1 MADHK
6 PDTPR
11 NRGDH
16 DAPHVSPVLPSEDVR
31 TVMINQ
37 ISWGAVFAGAVIAL
51 VLQLLLN
58 LLGLG
63 FGLSAVDPG
72 TGGGASA
79 GALGLG
85 AGIWFVLSGIIAAFV
100 GGIAAGRLSG
110 KPREST
116 AGWHGLIAWAVTTL
130 GVVYLLSSAVG
141 GIVGGTLGAVGGV
154 ARGAASTVGGAVS
167 TAATAAPAV
176 TGAQGA
182 DVGGALEGIEQEVRQ
197 ATGGDPAQALSA
209 MRAYLSGD
217 PAQQAQARET
227 AANAIAQ
234 QRGIPIDQAR
244 AEVARLETQYRSRL
258 QQTGQTVTNTANT
271 AADAASWGSILA
283 ALGLL
288 LGAAAAWFGGRRG
301 AVDPTVT
308 GTRGLAAGGTTR
320 SASNVRV
327 S

>member
-1 MADHK
+1 MDHH

-11 NRGDH
+11 NRGDK
-16 DAPHVSPVLPSEDVR
+16 DAPHMSPVLPSEDLR
-31 TVMINQ
+31 TVMIND

-58 LLGLG
+58 MFGLG
-63 FGLSAVDPG
+63 FGLSTVDPG
-72 TGGGASA
+72 TADGSPSA

-85 AGIWFVLSGIIAAFV
+85 AGIWFVLSGIIASFV

-116 AGWHGLIAWAVTTL
+116 AGWHGLVAWAVTTL

-154 ARGAASTVGGAVS
+154 ARGAASTVGGAVQ

-176 TGAQGA
+176 TGSGGA
-182 DVGGALEGIEQEVRQ
+182 DVEGALGGIEQEVRQ
-197 ATGGDPAQALSA
+197 ATGGTDPAQAIAA

-217 PAQQAQARET
+217 PAQQAQAREQ
-227 AANAIAQ
+227 AATAIAQ
-234 QRGIPIDQAR
+234 QRGIPIEQAR
-244 AEVARLETQYRSRL
+244 AEVARLESQYRGRL
-258 QQTGQTVTNTANT
+258 QQTGQTVTRTADT
-271 AADAASWGSILA
+271 AANAASTGSILA

-288 LGAAAAWFGGRRG
+288 LGALAGWFGGRRG
-301 AVDPTVT
+301 AVEPTVT
-308 GTRGLAAGGTTR
+308 GVRRGEGGG
-320 SASNVRV
+320 NVRV